1 MLRLNNHIWLY
12 VDVLCFYALYHTKGL
27 DQMNEYG
34 YYGWSKV
41 HDNSVRLPMCFSTYL
56 HNLDLLLYFIIS
68 YLFIYTL
75 AIVGCPC

>member
-12 VDVLCFYALYHTKGL
+12 VDVLCFYALYHTKVL

-41 HDNSVRLPMCFSTYL
+41 HDNSVRLPMYL
-56 HNLDLLLYFIIS
+56 LQLLAYQNMSDRLIHPLS
-68 YLFIYTL
+68 HSLFIS
-75 AIVGCPC
+75 I